1 MDFERLIN
9 FLPQRLQQPLPR
21 EIAWQPMIPPSYDQ
35 NRYRQYDVSNARKAA
50 VMALFYPDNDLAA
63 TNNGGRTAK
72 LVYIKRTE
80 DQYVHSGQIGFPG
93 GRFEPTDTDLFATAL
108 RETHEEIDVKPNQIT
123 VIGSL
128 SEIYIQPSNSLVL
141 PVVGFASEAP
151 NFLPNSKEVAQ
162 IIETDLNWLQNP
174 ANLQKKQMYRSSKDT
189 AIEVPF
195 YNLHGHTLWG
205 ATALMT
211 AELLYLLR

>member
-80 DQYVHSGQIGFPG
+80 DQYVHSGQIGFRVVVLSQPI
-93 GRFEPTDTDLFATAL
+93 PTCL
-108 RETHEEIDVKPNQIT
+108 Q
-123 VIGSL
+123 
-128 SEIYIQPSNSLVL
+128 L
-141 PVVGFASEAP
+141 PCA
-151 NFLPNSKEVAQ
+151 KH
-162 IIETDLNWLQNP
+162 T
-174 ANLQKKQMYRSSKDT
+174 KKLT
-189 AIEVPF
+189 
-195 YNLHGHTLWG
+195 
-205 ATALMT
+205 
-211 AELLYLLR
+211 